1 MITNAAKV
9 DKQELSYI
17 GGRNVK
23 WYTQFDQP
31 FGSFLLKIRHKFT
44 I

>member
-1 MITNAAKV
+1 MVTNAAKV

-17 GGRNVK
+17 VGRNVK
-23 WYTQFDQP
+23 YTQFDQP
-31 FGSFLLKIRHKFT
+31 FGSFPLKIRHKFT